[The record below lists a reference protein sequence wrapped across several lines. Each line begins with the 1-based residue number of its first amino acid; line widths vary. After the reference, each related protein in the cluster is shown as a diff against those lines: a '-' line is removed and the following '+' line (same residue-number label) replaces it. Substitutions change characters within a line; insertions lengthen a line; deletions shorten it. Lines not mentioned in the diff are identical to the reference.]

1 MLDPLCREYPP
12 CAVSKRQ
19 ENRLLPYLQENPPVP
34 YQRLENPIRHP
45 ATEDTLTGG
54 IHQAELFFCIR
65 NYSKT
70 VPVAEGNVPLAGDSV
85 VAVGIAQRPVGDAPL
100 GGTAGP
106 PLGKARGI
114 GKSHID
120 LPRHKAVGRSLLT
133 DRVSAPPQYDA
144 GTSPFASPFPL
155 SITPRRSWPECHA
168 RDRMAVRSDVFALP
182 FSGLSPLPAPISER
196 LKLT

>member
-1 MLDPLCREYPP
+1 MLEPLCREYPP

-19 ENRLLPYLQENPPVP
+19 ENRLLPYLQENPPAP

-54 IHQAELFFCIR
+54 IYQAELFFCIR

-70 VPVAEGNVPLAGDSV
+70 VPVAEGN
-85 VAVGIAQRPVGDAPL
+85 APL

-120 LPRHKAVGRSLLT
+120 LPRHKAAGRSLLT
-133 DRVSAPPQYDA
+133 DRVSVPPQYDA
-144 GTSPFASPFPL
+144 GTSPSASPFPL
-155 SITPRRSWPECHA
+155 SITPAVVGLNVMRGIAWQCARMSSLRRFPGSHH
-168 RDRMAVRSDVFALP
+168 SLP
-182 FSGLSPLPAPISER
+182 QFRKG
-196 LKLT
+196 

>member
-1 MLDPLCREYPP
+1 MPESFKPGSAASRPPRMPHMPGKASSRLFIVRQCWMPLCREYPP

-70 VPVAEGNVPLAGDSV
+70 VPVAEGDVPLAGDSV

-133 DRVSAPPQYDA
+133 DRVSVPPQYDA

-155 SITPRRSWPECHA
+155 SIPP
-168 RDRMAVRSDVFALP
+168 P
-182 FSGLSPLPAPISER
+182 
-196 LKLT
+196 

>member
-1 MLDPLCREYPP
+1 MPLCREYPP

-70 VPVAEGNVPLAGDSV
+70 VPVAEGDVPLAGDSV

-133 DRVSAPPQYDA
+133 DRVSVPPQYDA
-144 GTSPFASPFPL
+144 GTSPFASP
-155 SITPRRSWPECHA
+155 
-168 RDRMAVRSDVFALP
+168 AVV
-182 FSGLSPLPAPISER
+182 GLSVMRGIAGSALGCLRSASFRALTTPCPISER
-196 LKLT
+196 LTLT